1 MAASVIPPLL
11 MAAAG
16 DGIGFTGAVALF
28 GAFLFSVNSLTQAAA
43 MDLSAEH
50 GLEGSAVG
58 LMWGLGTFV
67 GFGAS
72 LISGV
77 LAGWNWDA
85 VFYFGAGSFAVGTLV
100 ALVVPNTGARPQ
112 GTPTASPGR

>member
-1 MAASVIPPLL
+1 
-11 MAAAG
+11 
-16 DGIGFTGAVALF
+16 
-28 GAFLFSVNSLTQAAA
+28 
-43 MDLSAEH
+43 MDLAAKD

-85 VFYFGAGSFAVGTLV
+85 VFYFGAGTFAVGTVV
-100 ALVVPNTGARPQ
+100 ALIVPNTGARPR
-112 GTPTASPGR
+112 GTPTVPAARAA